1 MDRRRLLGGM
11 GAATATLLA
20 GCSAVLDDGP
30 EGVVLGEQSDQVA
43 ESEALAYPAYGQS
56 LPSIELEDPLNGEV
70 IDVKSIDRTMILTAI
85 FTYCPAECGILLN
98 QLAGVQG
105 MIDEAGL
112 TDDVAFLPIT
122 FDPERDDA
130 EALADNA
137 ETIGA
142 DLSLGNWHYLRPET
156 PEEAE
161 SLVAEEM
168 GIGFERTTESDRL
181 EDYDFA
187 HPVVTFLANPDAVVE
202 RTYRGENIDR
212 NRVVEDTEAV
222 VEAFTDRE

>member
-56 LPSIELEDPLNGEV
+56 LPSIELEDPLNGET
-70 IDVKSIDRTMILTAI
+70 IDVESIDRTMILTAI

-142 DLSLGNWHYLRPET
+142 DLSRSATGTTSGRRRPRRPNRSSPRRWGSASSGRPRATDSKITTSHT
-156 PEEAE
+156 P
-161 SLVAEEM
+161 S
-168 GIGFERTTESDRL
+168 
-181 EDYDFA
+181 
-187 HPVVTFLANPDAVVE
+187 
-202 RTYRGENIDR
+202 
-212 NRVVEDTEAV
+212 
-222 VEAFTDRE
+222 